1 MVPPRPP
8 IFQGGAGA
16 CRFASM
22 GGDNT
27 EERMRILVLGAGAI
41 GGYYGGRLA
50 EGGADVTF
58 LVRPRRAQALA
69 ERGLVVRSPLGDVER
84 KVKTV
89 LAGGIRESFDLVLLS
104 CKAYDLDGAIEA
116 ITPALGVH
124 GAILPLLNGI
134 NHMAVLAG
142 RFGAERVLGGACGIG
157 VVLEPSGEVRH
168 VGSLEWLTFGE
179 VSGERSARCDTL
191 QRIFTASGINATLSD
206 NIMQA
211 MWDKFVMLASLAA
224 ASTLTRANVGEM
236 LAAPLGEWLVLESLA
251 ECARVAAADGHP
263 ATPEALER
271 TRKMLT
277 ARGSPFTASMQRDLV
292 AGGATEGDHII
303 GDLVRRA
310 ERRGLENVPLL
321 RIALANLQVHEAR
334 RKKV

>member
-1 MVPPRPP
+1 
-8 IFQGGAGA
+8 
-16 CRFASM
+16 
-22 GGDNT
+22 
-27 EERMRILVLGAGAI
+27 MRILVLGAGAI

-50 EGGADVTF
+50 EAGADVTF
-58 LVRPRRAQALA
+58 LVRPRRAQSLA
-69 ERGLVVRSPLGDVER
+69 ERGLVVRSPLGDIER
-84 KVKTV
+84 KVRTV
-89 LAGGIRESFDLVLLS
+89 LAGGVRESFDLVLLS
-104 CKAYDLDGAIEA
+104 CKAYDLDSAIEA
-116 ITPALGVH
+116 IAPAVGPH

-157 VVLEPSGEVRH
+157 VLLEPSGAVRH

-179 VSGERSARCDTL
+179 VSGERSARCDAIARVL
-191 QRIFTASGINATLSD
+191 AAAKVNATLND

-236 LAAPLGEWLVLESLA
+236 LAAPLGEWLVLEALA

-263 ATPEALER
+263 ATQEALER

-277 ARGSPFTASMQRDLV
+277 TRGSVFTASMQRDLV

-310 ERRGLENVPLL
+310 DRRGVEDVPLL

-334 RKKV
+334 RRNA

>member
-1 MVPPRPP
+1 
-8 IFQGGAGA
+8 
-16 CRFASM
+16 
-22 GGDNT
+22 
-27 EERMRILVLGAGAI
+27 MRILVLGAGAI

-58 LVRPRRAQALA
+58 LVRPRRARVLA
-69 ERGLVVRSPLGDVER
+69 ERGLVVRSPLGDIER

-89 LAGGIRESFDLVLLS
+89 LAGEVRESVDLVLLS
-104 CKAYDLDGAIEA
+104 CKAYDLDSAIDAIAPAVGAH
-116 ITPALGVH
+116 GVV
-124 GAILPLLNGI
+124 LPLLNGI
-134 NHMAVLAG
+134 NHMAMLSG

-157 VVLEPSGEVRH
+157 ALLEPSGAVRH
-168 VGSLEWLTFGE
+168 IGNMEWLTFGE
-179 VSGERSARCDTL
+179 VSGERSARCDAL
-191 QRIFTASGINATLSD
+191 ARIFAGTKINATLND
-206 NIMQA
+206 HIIQA

-224 ASTLTRANVGEM
+224 ASTLTRANIGEM
-236 LAAPLGEWLVLESLA
+236 LAAPLGEWLVLESLS
-251 ECARVAAADGHP
+251 ECARVATADGHP
-263 ATPEALER
+263 PTKESLER

-310 ERRGLENVPLL
+310 ERRGLDVPLL

-334 RKKV
+334 RKKG